1 MKDTLFRA
9 CVFGGYKK
17 EDVNAYVGKLESE
30 IARLEAQL
38 QERDG
43 AQEIKAVPETPE
55 PYEDDIIVLSESA
68 DEESPAEAA
77 IGEDSEKSPDNYDSE
92 PDAEKNG
99 EEKDEES
106 TDNSDSIEKEL
117 EEAKLEIERLKQS
130 LDDVRAECEQSTK
143 DLRIAIM
150 EKQQLEVETEKFRH
164 ELEEY
169 EADRDAIKEVLLN
182 ARVDAEVILTKA
194 RQESKLLLE
203 NTNKQIS
210 DQKRTVA
217 LELVNQLSEN
227 YIGLQSSRSQLEEQ
241 VRSMER
247 MEKEIEKIKLR
258 VEDKLGSTFYE

>member
-38 QERDG
+38 QERG
-43 AQEIKAVPETPE
+43 GEQMSKAAPETPN

-77 IGEDSEKSPDNYDSE
+77 IGEDSEKTPEDYGSKSDTGKNEDVAGNADSVQ
-92 PDAEKNG
+92 
-99 EEKDEES
+99 
-106 TDNSDSIEKEL
+106 KEL
-117 EEAKLEIERLKQS
+117 EEAKLEIERLKRS
-130 LDDVRAECEQSTK
+130 LDDARAECEQSTK
-143 DLRIAIM
+143 DLRLAVL
-150 EKQQLEVETEKFRH
+150 EKQQLEVETEKIRH

-169 EADRDAIKEVLLN
+169 GVDRDAIKEVLLN

-227 YIGLQSSRSQLEEQ
+227 YIGLQASRSRLEEQ